1 MSSAAHSPD
10 MRQALITAT
19 QALQTGNLAMA
30 DMALAPFFVTGMPAN
45 PDLLN
50 TAGTVRMHQGRM
62 ADASKL
68 FAQAMQI
75 APRDPLYAFNQG
87 LALTRMGQPKEAET
101 ALRAAVKN
109 KPDFTEAL
117 FELGAL
123 LHRSGRL
130 EDAEKTF
137 RHILRVMPGHVHAK
151 LALGA
156 VLVDAKRPQEAE
168 APLRR
173 ALNETADPR
182 LKAQLNLQ
190 LAQCLR
196 RQRKDTEALQ
206 ALDQAQALFP
216 GLPNIALHRAETLQN
231 LERFDE
237 AAAIFEAELAKRPA
251 DAGLHHDYNA
261 MLFQLG
267 RGDQFLKSYDRAPQS
282 RELLIGKAFFLTH
295 EKRFAEAHEIYS
307 ALQTRDP
314 DDQVA
319 ATCTANTLSMMNRHG
334 EALAG
339 FEAVI
344 ARHGGNADLYRRAAE
359 PALLNRDP
367 QKAAWLC
374 DQGLRLAPHDGGALA
389 ILSIASRM
397 LEDGR
402 DDALNG
408 YDTLIKSFD
417 LEPPQGFS
425 DMESFNAEL
434 NAELDRL
441 HPQTREFINQS
452 LRGGTQTPEHLFPA
466 GLPLVTKLK
475 QRIDEA
481 VARYIAELGEDAAHP
496 LLSRRSRDFR
506 YAGSWSSR
514 LRDCGFHVNHIHH
527 EGWISSCYYV
537 AVPEAVKDESTKQG
551 WIKFGEPA
559 LDVTL
564 KTPIRRTI
572 RPAPGK
578 LVLFPSYMWHGTVP
592 FRDTAA
598 RTTIAFDVV
607 PAD

>member
-1 MSSAAHSPD
+1 MKSAAHSPAV
-10 MRQALITAT
+10 RQALMTAA
-19 QALQTGNLAMA
+19 QALQSGNLAMA
-30 DMALAPFFVTGMPAN
+30 DMALAPFFVTGTPAD

-50 TAGTVRMHQGRM
+50 TAGTVRMHQGRLGE
-62 ADASKL
+62 AARL
-68 FAQAMQI
+68 FAQAAKI
-75 APRDPLYAFNQG
+75 VPRDPLYAFNQG
-87 LALTRMGQPKEAET
+87 LAQTRLGQLSEAEA
-101 ALRAAVKN
+101 ALRTAVKN

-130 EDAEKTF
+130 EEAERNF

-156 VLVDAKRPQEAE
+156 VLVDAKRPQDAE
-168 APLRR
+168 PPLRR
-173 ALNETADPR
+173 ALTETADPR
-182 LKAQLNLQ
+182 LKAQLHLQ

-196 RQRKDTEALQ
+196 RQRKDEEALA
-206 ALDQAQALFP
+206 ALDTAQSLFP
-216 GLPNIALHRAETLQN
+216 ALPNMALHRAETLQN
-231 LERFDE
+231 LGRFDE
-237 AAAIFEAELAKRPA
+237 AVAIFESEIARRPA
-251 DAGLHHDYNA
+251 DPELHHDFNA
-261 MLFQLG
+261 LLFQLG
-267 RGDQFLKSYDRAPQS
+267 RSDKFLQSYDRAPQS
-282 RELLIGKAFFLTH
+282 RELLMGKAFFLTH
-295 EKRFAEAHEIYS
+295 EKRFAEAHAIY
-307 ALQTRDP
+307 AGLEARDP
-314 DDQVA
+314 DDRDA
-319 ATCTANTLSMMNRHG
+319 ATGTANTLGMMNRHG
-334 EALAG
+334 EALAA

-344 ARHGGNADLYRRAAE
+344 ARHGGTAEVYRRAAE
-359 PALLNRDP
+359 PALLSGDP

-374 DQGLRLAPHDGGALA
+374 DQALRLAPHDGGTLA
-389 ILSIASRM
+389 ILSIASRL

-402 DDALNG
+402 DEALNG
-408 YDTLIKSFD
+408 YDTLVRDFD
-417 LEPPQGFS
+417 LAPPDGFS

-481 VARYIAELGEDAAHP
+481 VARYIAELGEDPSHP
-496 LLSRRSRDFR
+496 LLSRRARDFR

-514 LRDCGFHVNHIHH
+514 LRDCGFHVNHIHQD
-527 EGWISSCYYV
+527 GWISSCYYV
-537 AVPEAVKDESTKQG
+537 ALPEAVKDQTAKQG

-559 LDVTL
+559 LEVAL
-564 KTPIRRTI
+564 KNPIRRAI
-572 RPAPGK
+572 QPVPGK

-592 FRDTAA
+592 FRDQAA

-607 PAD
+607 PA

>member
-1 MSSAAHSPD
+1 MSNPALSPAA
-10 MRQALITAT
+10 RQALTMAI
-19 QALQTGNLAMA
+19 QAMQSGNLAMA
-30 DMALAPFFVTGMPAN
+30 EMALAPLFASGIPAD

-50 TAGTVRMHQGRM
+50 TAGSLRMNQARLGE
-62 ADASKL
+62 AAEL
-68 FAQAMQI
+68 FAQAMKI

-87 LALTRMGQPKEAET
+87 LALTRLGRLSEAEA

-109 KPDFTEAL
+109 KQDFTEAL

-123 LHRSGRL
+123 LHRSEQL
-130 EDAEKTF
+130 EEAEKHF
-137 RHILRVMPGHVHAK
+137 RHILRVMPAHVHAK

-156 VLVDAKRPQEAE
+156 VLVDAKRPTEAE

-173 ALNETADPR
+173 ALNEAAEPR
-182 LKAQLNLQ
+182 LKAQLYLQ

-196 RQRKDTEALQ
+196 RQRKDEEALE
-206 ALDQAQALFP
+206 ALDKAQSLFP
-216 GLPNIALHRAETLQN
+216 ALPNLALHRAETLQN

-237 AAAIFEAELAKRPA
+237 AVAVFEGEIARRPA
-251 DAGLHHDYNA
+251 DAALHHDFNA
-261 MLFQLG
+261 LLFQLG
-267 RGDQFLKSYDRAPQS
+267 RSDKFLQSYERAPQS
-282 RELLIGKAFFLTH
+282 RELLMGKAFFLTH
-295 EKRFAEAHEIYS
+295 EKRFAEAHTIY
-307 ALQTRDP
+307 AGLQARDP
-314 DDQVA
+314 NDPVA
-319 ATCTANTLSMMNRHG
+319 ATCTANALSMMNRHG

-339 FEAVI
+339 FETVI

-359 PALLNRDP
+359 PALLSGDP

-374 DQGLRLAPHDGGALA
+374 DQALVHSPRDGGALA
-389 ILSIASRM
+389 ILSIASRI

-402 DDALNG
+402 DEALNG
-408 YDTLIKSFD
+408 YDTLIRSFD
-417 LEPPQGFS
+417 LEPPDGFS
-425 DMESFNAEL
+425 DMQSFNAEL

-441 HPQTREFINQS
+441 HPETREFINQS

-466 GLPLVTKLK
+466 GLPLVTGLK

-481 VARYIAELGEDAAHP
+481 VARYIAELGEDPAHP
-496 LLSRRSRDFR
+496 LLSRRARDFR

-537 AVPEAVKDESTKQG
+537 AVPEAVKDESAKQG

-559 LDVTL
+559 LEIAL
-564 KTPIRRTI
+564 KNPVRRTI
-572 RPAPGK
+572 QPVPGK
-578 LVLFPSYMWHGTVP
+578 LILFPSYMWHGTVP
-592 FRDTAA
+592 FRDKAA

-607 PAD
+607 PA